1 MNKHSR
7 VIVIFLLIILSVLCA
22 AIILFRIDVGKDAGG
37 MESSSSLSVSSDG
50 NSVAIVYKD
59 SSGMYGLKDKSG
71 NIILEPEWAEL
82 VSLGGGSFCA
92 KLVTRLDT
100 LYGVIDWKGDIIV
113 PFVYDEIT
121 RISDYLY
128 SARLRDSGKY
138 HFYGTDLSLLM
149 NGSADSFFLEGTN
162 LFFKQ
167 GEDTFTYKQGEK
179 LSLVRAELPRYK
191 RPVDID
197 IKVEN
202 PDVLSV
208 MDCAEWS
215 SFGDS
220 VITIL
225 DAVRRN
231 KPELLAEASERS
243 VISDILSA
251 IKEMEQWKGRI
262 SDNTYVYTVDSNG
275 ETIVYLNTELIWQM
289 EDETECSVPLELGFM
304 KNETEE
310 WLLSEAVIK

>member
-1 MNKHSR
+1 M
-7 VIVIFLLIILSVLCA
+7 FLLIIMLALCA
-22 AIILFRIDVGKDAGG
+22 AIILFKADVGKDAGST
-37 MESSSSLSVSSDG
+37 ESSSSLSVSSEG
-50 NSVAIVYKD
+50 NSAAMVYKD

-82 VSLGGGSFCA
+82 ASLGGGNYSA

-179 LSLVRAELPRYK
+179 LSLVHAELPRYK
-191 RPVDID
+191 RPIDLD

-208 MDCAEWS
+208 MDSAGWS
-215 SFGDS
+215 SFGDK

-225 DAVRRN
+225 DAVRRS
-231 KPELLAEASERS
+231 KTELLSDPSERS

-251 IKEMEQWKGRI
+251 IDEMEQWKGRI
-262 SDNTYVYTVDSNG
+262 SDNTYVYTADSNG
-275 ETIVYLNTELIWQM
+275 ETIVYLSTELVWQT
-289 EDETECSVPLELGFM
+289 EDETEYSLPLELGFIR
-304 KNETEE
+304 NETEE

>member
-7 VIVIFLLIILSVLCA
+7 VIVIFLLIIMLVLCA
-22 AIILFRIDVGKDAGG
+22 AIILFKADVGKDAGSI
-37 MESSSSLSVSSDG
+37 ESSSSLSVSSDG
-50 NSVAIVYKD
+50 NSAAIVYKD
-59 SSGMYGLKDKSG
+59 SSGMYGIKDKSG

-82 VSLGGGSFCA
+82 SSLGGGNYCA

-128 SARLRDSGKY
+128 SARLRDTGKY
-138 HFYGTDLSLLM
+138 HFYGADLSLLM

-179 LSLVRAELPRYK
+179 LSLVHAELPRYK
-191 RPVDID
+191 RPIDLD

-208 MDCAEWS
+208 MDSSEWS
-215 SFGDS
+215 SFGDK

-225 DAVRRN
+225 DAVRRS
-231 KPELLAEASERS
+231 KPELLADSSERS

-251 IKEMEQWKGRI
+251 INEMEQWKGRI
-262 SDNTYVYTVDSNG
+262 SDNTYVYTEDSNG
-275 ETIVYLNTELIWQM
+275 ETIVYLNTELLWQT
-289 EDETECSVPLELGFM
+289 EDETEYIIPLELGFIR
-304 KNETEE
+304 NETEE